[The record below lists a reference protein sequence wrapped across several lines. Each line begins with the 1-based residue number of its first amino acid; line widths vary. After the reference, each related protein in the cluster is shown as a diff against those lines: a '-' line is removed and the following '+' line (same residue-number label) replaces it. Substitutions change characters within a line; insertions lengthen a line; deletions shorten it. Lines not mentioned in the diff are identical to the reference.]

1 MIIKEYPHYKKKNN
15 TTKLYVIFL
24 EKSCTALCV
33 IGAISGSSHPWVTST
48 CESKNTSISEAD
60 RCIPTSL
67 ALIRPCLCLSRIS
80 CTLEVPPP
88 FDEKCVKI
96 YRSNLLFKW
105 RRSDA
110 SSIKIISDKKTS
122 GVRSTMEWMVRKSV
136 DHACKRWWRLFFRFT
151 KNLKMFK

>member
-1 MIIKEYPHYKKKNN
+1 M
-15 TTKLYVIFL
+15 
-24 EKSCTALCV
+24 
-33 IGAISGSSHPWVTST
+33 SGSSHPRVTST

-67 ALIRPCLCLSRIS
+67 ALIKPCLCLSRIS
-80 CTLEVPPP
+80 CTLVMP
-88 FDEKCVKI
+88 DEKCVKI

-105 RRSDA
+105 RRSDP

-136 DHACKRWWRLFFRFT
+136 DHACKILKELLFEVVREIIHNITLSNNFWKVKDNFI
-151 KNLKMFK
+151 FKQDGKALQS